1 VAQLFK
7 EKIPMLQPSDM
18 TGKAA
23 LVTGAAAGLGKATAL
38 RLARAGCDISLVD
51 INEQA
56 LAAVAEAV
64 RALGVSAVV
73 QALDL
78 ADAANCRLAVSAT
91 VSAFDRLDALCNVA
105 GVFIPS
111 HAQDMSTVDWDK
123 TLAVNLSAPFHL
135 IQAALPNLLES
146 HGAIVNVTSCA
157 AHIGQAYT
165 AAYCAS
171 KAGLTHLTKALAM
184 EFMQQPI
191 RINAVAPGGMM
202 TTLAMGITKLQDPD
216 PSLLKRYH
224 PLRGV
229 VEIDDAAEMV
239 AFLASDAARG
249 YHGAVINIDKGVTA
263 G

>member
-1 VAQLFK
+1 M
-7 EKIPMLQPSDM
+7 PHPSNM
-18 TGKAA
+18 AGKAA
-23 LVTGAAAGLGKATAL
+23 LVTGGAAGLGKATAL

-51 INEQA
+51 INAQA
-56 LAAVAEAV
+56 LAEVAEAV
-64 RALGVSAVV
+64 RALGVKVIA

-78 ADAANCRLAVSAT
+78 ADVENCRRAVEAT
-91 VSAFDRLDALCNVA
+91 VTAFNRLDALCNVA

-111 HAQDMSTVDWDK
+111 HMQEMSTADWDK
-123 TLAVNLSAPFHL
+123 TIAVNLSAPFHL
-135 IQAALPNLLES
+135 IQAAIPHLLES

-165 AAYCAS
+165 AAYCAT
-171 KAGLTHLTKALAM
+171 KAGLTQLTKALAM
-184 EFMQQPI
+184 EFMHQPI

-202 TTLAMGITKLQDPD
+202 TTLAMGMTKLQNADT
-216 PSLLKRYH
+216 SLLKRYH

-249 YHGAVINIDKGVTA
+249 YHGAVINIDNGVTA